1 MATPSSAPPQ
11 KKPCKAGP
19 RVSPKPPSK
28 ASPAAKSIRAPSPS
42 TSLNLSSALSQS
54 PSFSV
59 ACKIPAPPS
68 ATSNSTSI
76 ITSITPSA
84 PELWVPHPAVFR
96 VRSFLCLFASIPLY
110 FLTSSQNPLQS
121 AQSAA
126 STSSPASDAPDALR
140 TRPAP
145 PCPQISSRP
154 PTHIRRLEEKYSS
167 PPRSPAPRGSAPAAR
182 EFPPPLA
189 ASAPPS
195 RPASIETQTC
205 ACT

>member
-1 MATPSSAPPQ
+1 MATPSSAPVQ
-11 KKPCKAGP
+11 KKPYRAGP
-19 RVSPKPPSK
+19 PAYTKSPPK

-42 TSLNLSSALSQS
+42 NSLNLSSALSKA
-54 PSFSV
+54 PSFSA

-96 VRSFLCLFASIPLY
+96 VRFFLCLFASIPLY

-121 AQSAA
+121 PQSAA

-140 TRPAP
+140 TRPSP
-145 PCPQISSRP
+145 PCPQVSSRP
-154 PTHIRRLEEKYSS
+154 PAHIRRREEKYSS
-167 PPRSPAPRGSAPAAR
+167 PPRSPATRGSAPASR